1 LSLGINLFD
10 GGAPFDEEVMAN
22 RYRHILSPEDRGRL
36 PGYAALCD
44 ALAESHAARELLAT
58 VHGRQQNATLILAIL
73 HFLALTG
80 HPVLGLLYRELHD
93 DRLVDPEAFARNVV
107 GVLEAEPE
115 LLRRELWRSTQTNE
129 PNRSAVLAAAI
140 GDVARTLG
148 HGQINLIDVGTS
160 MGFNL
165 FPDLVTVVARDS
177 GNDADLLTECFTPS
191 FIRSPVPRVGRRV
204 GLDRNVLF
212 PSKADDVA
220 WLTACLW
227 PEESRRLRR
236 FNALLE
242 QMKRWP
248 EPIRVAGNAVDLIDY
263 EMTFDDTPTYVINSW
278 VLAYF
283 SLEERAQWRDTMD
296 YRLAER
302 EDLVWIS
309 MEHPSINNSVRF
321 PEAPA
326 TAARPGASEIV
337 VTSSFYPSTHWGW
350 THPHGHWFSV
360 DSGPKA

>member
-1 LSLGINLFD
+1 VAFNLFD
-10 GGAPFDEEVMAN
+10 GGASFDEVEIAN
-22 RYRHILSPEDRGRL
+22 RYRHILSPEDRDRL

-44 ALAESHAARELLAT
+44 ALAESRIALELLGT
-58 VHGRQQNATLILAIL
+58 VHARQQNPTLILAIL

-80 HPVLGLLYRELHD
+80 HPVLGPVYRVLHEG
-93 DRLVDPEAFARNVV
+93 RPIDPGAFARNVV
-107 GVLEAEPE
+107 EVLEAEPE

-148 HGQINLIDVGTS
+148 HGHINLIDVGTS

-165 FPDLVTVVARDS
+165 FPDLVTVVAKDR
-177 GNDADLLTECFTPS
+177 GNDADLVTECFTGD
-191 FIRSPVPRVGRRV
+191 FVRSPVPQIGRRV
-204 GLDRNVLF
+204 GLDQNVLF
-212 PSKADDVA
+212 PTKVDDVA

-242 QMKRWP
+242 EMKRWP
-248 EPIRVAGNAVDLIDY
+248 EPIRVAGNALDLIDY
-263 EMTFDDTPTYVINSW
+263 EVTFDDTPTYVINSW

-283 SLEERAQWRDTMD
+283 SLEERARWRDTMD
-296 YRLAER
+296 YHFAER

-309 MEHPSINNSVRF
+309 MEHPSINNSLRF

>member
-1 LSLGINLFD
+1 MAFDLFD
-10 GGAPFDEEVMAN
+10 GGAPFDEEELSN
-22 RYRHILSPEDRGRL
+22 RYRHILSPEDRSRL

-44 ALAESHAARELLAT
+44 ALAESRTALELLGS
-58 VHGRQQNATLILAIL
+58 VHARQQNPTLILAVL

-80 HPVLGLLYRELHD
+80 HPILGPAYRALHEGRLIDSD
-93 DRLVDPEAFARNVV
+93 DFARNVV
-107 GVLEAEPE
+107 AVLEAEPE

-165 FPDLVTVVARDS
+165 FPDLVTVVATDD
-177 GNDADLLTECFTPS
+177 GNDADLVTECFTTD
-191 FIRSPVPRVGRRV
+191 FVRSPVPQIERRV
-204 GLDRNVLF
+204 GLDQNVLF

-236 FNALLE
+236 FTAVLE

-248 EPIRVAGNAVDLIDY
+248 EPIRVAGNALDLIDY
-263 EMTFDDTPTYVINSW
+263 EVTFDDTPTYVINSW

-296 YRLAER
+296 YQFAER

-309 MEHPSINNSVRF
+309 MEHPSIHDSLRF
-321 PEAPA
+321 PEAPRNVP
-326 TAARPGASEIV
+326 RPGASEIV